1 MKNILNKLKEK
12 FKDKRFTKFVCNI
25 VFFISV
31 IVILL
36 SGTLAKYV
44 SDAFGRDSTLVAKW
58 AFLANGLDITTLD
71 NNDSIQF
78 NLFETIYDS
87 DGVSQDSDVVLGFIA
102 PGTSGKFTFELK
114 NVSEVSAQYGINFEA
129 LNPSQIP
136 IEYSIDGSNWYSDIT
151 RINIIKNNN
160 TILDIGSSE
169 EYITVFWRWP
179 FNSDIDKDT
188 SLATTGDVSITVK
201 ATVYASQIDHSHIDS
216 LEKKY
221 DLTYVSNFSEA
232 NSIISNNQY
241 GNEYSTTYQDTA
253 NLAVY
258 LDDNNVPN
266 VVLVKDYNIND
277 TFMISSDMILDL
289 SGKTLICKEQIVI
302 TNGCNVIIKGVINKS
317 SILFNN
323 MIYSNSINVI
333 NNSSLIIEGGNYD
346 FDFYDPNLEINPSI
360 AISVDSTSR
369 LHINGANINS
379 GNSAGFSNS
388 LYVDNGGELFI
399 EDSTIKNNYGGNAIY
414 NVGTVNINNSNI
426 ESISDF
432 QSDSSNTSFTYKS
445 IGINNLGEVTIKNS
459 YAYGSHSG
467 IYSTGTLLVDGGTYE
482 GYAFGGIYY
491 RGSNTTNYLKNATVK
506 YSIVKDGSDLG
517 TGGSNN
523 TALYVGG
530 GSGNK
535 IYIDKCTLDAP
546 FYPVNIKSNNDE
558 NNNAVYI
565 SNTNALGFSKYFR
578 NDGSTNKIYIGVN
591 NNFDIINTYLESGSV
606 KTNDDYGE
614 IFPYY

>member
-87 DGVSQDSDVVLGFIA
+87 DGVNQDSDVVLGFIA

-151 RINIIKNNN
+151 RINVIKNNN

-266 VVLVKDYNIND
+266 VVLVKDYIVTD
-277 TFMISSDMILDL
+277 SFISKNMILDL
-289 SGKTLICKEQIVI
+289 GGKTLRFVNNNLSINGVNMTIRGL
-302 TNGCNVIIKGVINKS
+302 TNNS
-317 SILFNN
+317 SILFDT
-323 MIYSNSINVI
+323 IDSPEVLTIKNSAN
-333 NNSSLIIEGGNYD
+333 LILEGGNYNFI
-346 FDFYDPNLEINPSI
+346 FDDANDENSAWDSI
-360 AISVDSTSR
+360 VVDSNSSLRIIDAT
-369 LHINGANINS
+369 IVS
-379 GNSAGFSNS
+379 GNPNGFSTTLN
-388 LYVDNGGELFI
+388 VHNGGELFI

>member
-87 DGVSQDSDVVLGFIA
+87 DGVNQDSDVALGFIA

-151 RINIIKNNN
+151 RINVIKNNN

-266 VVLVKDYNIND
+266 VVLVKDYIVTD
-277 TFMISSDMILDL
+277 SFISKNMILDL
-289 SGKTLICKEQIVI
+289 GGKTLRFDNNNLSISDVNMTIRGL
-302 TNGCNVIIKGVINKS
+302 TNNS
-317 SILFNN
+317 SILFDT
-323 MIYSNSINVI
+323 IDSPEVLTIKNSAN
-333 NNSSLIIEGGNYD
+333 LILEGGNYNFI
-346 FDFYDPNLEINPSI
+346 FDDANDENSAWDSI
-360 AISVDSTSR
+360 VVDSNSSLRIIDAT
-369 LHINGANINS
+369 IVS
-379 GNSAGFSNS
+379 GNPNGFSTTLN
-388 LYVDNGGELFI
+388 VHNGGELFI

>member
-87 DGVSQDSDVVLGFIA
+87 DGVNQDSDVVLGFIA

-266 VVLVKDYNIND
+266 VVLVKDYIVTD
-277 TFMISSDMILDL
+277 SFISKNMILDL
-289 SGKTLICKEQIVI
+289 GGKTLRFVNNNLSISDVNMTIRGL
-302 TNGCNVIIKGVINKS
+302 TNNS
-317 SILFNN
+317 SILFDT
-323 MIYSNSINVI
+323 IDSPEVLTIKNSAN
-333 NNSSLIIEGGNYD
+333 LILEGGNYNFI
-346 FDFYDPNLEINPSI
+346 FDDANDENSAWDSI
-360 AISVDSTSR
+360 VVDSNSSLRIIDAT
-369 LHINGANINS
+369 IVS
-379 GNSAGFSNS
+379 GNPNGFSTTLN
-388 LYVDNGGELFI
+388 VHNGGELFI